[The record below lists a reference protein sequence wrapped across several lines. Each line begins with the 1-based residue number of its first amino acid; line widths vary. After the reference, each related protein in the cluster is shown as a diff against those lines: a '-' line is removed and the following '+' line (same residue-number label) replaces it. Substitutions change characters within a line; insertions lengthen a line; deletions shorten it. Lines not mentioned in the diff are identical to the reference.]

1 MGRSPVLG
9 DVVNRRHLGKVVMN
23 EIEDV
28 YLQVITSQTS
38 ALANQRNDIELM
50 RRQLDASILLIKAL
64 GGGWDVQQ
72 LPKS

>member
-1 MGRSPVLG
+1 
-9 DVVNRRHLGKVVMN
+9 
-23 EIEDV
+23 
-28 YLQVITSQTS
+28 VITSQTS